1 MTFQVVGV
9 IFNIFEAHE
18 KAQHHGGGM
27 TIQVLVDALRST
39 GKTQFTRPE
48 ILDVAKTVGAN
59 PGKFLSNHDN
69 KIQRGLYTIDA
80 MPGRP
85 QPTPAATSSV
95 PDTAMLLVQPKLK
108 MEVNDII
115 PAKDDTYVAYGFH
128 KDLTTIISSKQFYPV
143 FITGMSGN
151 GKTTMVEQVCANLKR
166 ECIRVN
172 ISIETDEDD
181 LIGGNTLVNGNV
193 VNREGPVTIAM
204 KRGSV
209 LILDECDRGS
219 NKLMCLQAILEG
231 KPYFNKKTGETIYP
245 APGFNIV
252 ATANTKGQ
260 GTNDGKYMTAQIL
273 DDAFLERFAITIEQ
287 EYPSLK
293 VEKKIIMK
301 KMQRVEKVDED
312 FADKL
317 VMWSDII
324 RKTFKDGAI
333 DDLISTRR
341 LAHIVNAFAMFN
353 DRLKAINLCI
363 ARFDEDTKTSFLDLY
378 TKVDAGVEMP
388 SAENET
394 EETVPSSF

>member
-1 MTFQVVGV
+1 MS
-9 IFNIFEAHE
+9 
-18 KAQHHGGGM
+18 
-27 TIQVLVDALRST
+27 IQVLVDALRGT
-39 GKTQFTRPE
+39 GKTQFTRSE
-48 ILDVAKTVGAN
+48 IVDVAKTVGTN
-59 PGKFLSNHDN
+59 PGKFLSNHNN
-69 KIQRGLYTIDA
+69 KIKRGLYTIDA
-80 MPGRP
+80 PAHAVGRP
-85 QPTPAATSSV
+85 QPTPLATSYI
-95 PDTAMLLVQPKLK
+95 PDTAMFLAQPKLK

-115 PAKDDTYVAYGFH
+115 PTKDDTYVAYGFH

-151 GKTTMVEQVCANLKR
+151 GKTTMVEQVCAALRR

-193 VNREGPVTIAM
+193 VNREGPVIIAM
-204 KRGSV
+204 KRGAV
-209 LILDECDRGS
+209 LVLDECDRGS

-260 GTNDGKYMTAQIL
+260 GTIDGKYMTAQIL

-287 EYPSLK
+287 EYPTLK

-378 TKVDAGVEMP
+378 TKVDAGVDMP
-388 SAENET
+388 T
-394 EETVPSSF
+394 PSDELISEILDAPVIAV

>member
-1 MTFQVVGV
+1 
-9 IFNIFEAHE
+9 
-18 KAQHHGGGM
+18 M
-27 TIQVLVDALRST
+27 TIQILVDALRNT
-39 GKTQFTRPE
+39 GKTQFTRLE
-48 ILDVAKTVGAN
+48 IVDVAKTVGAN
-59 PGKFLSNHDN
+59 PGKFLSNHNN

-85 QPTPAATSSV
+85 QPTPAVTSSI
-95 PDTAMLLVQPKLK
+95 PDTAMFLVQPKL
-108 MEVNDII
+108 I
-115 PAKDDTYVAYGFH
+115 PTKDDTYVAYGFH

-193 VNREGPVTIAM
+193 VNREGPVIISM

-219 NKLMCLQAILEG
+219 NKLMCLQPILEG

-260 GTNDGKYMTAQIL
+260 GTSDGKYMTAQIL

-388 SAENET
+388 TTENEA

>member
-1 MTFQVVGV
+1 MTRL
-9 IFNIFEAHE
+9 I
-18 KAQHHGGGM
+18 
-27 TIQVLVDALRST
+27 DALRTT
-39 GKTQFTRPE
+39 GKTEFSRPE
-48 ILDVAKTVGAN
+48 ILGVAQKVSEN
-59 PGKFLSNHDN
+59 PNTFLNNPAH
-69 KIQRGLYTIDA
+69 KIARGVYTIET
-80 MPGRP
+80 
-85 QPTPAATSSV
+85 TPAKVEIPTMN
-95 PDTAMLLVQPKLK
+95 TASEMYLVQPKLK
-108 MEVNDII
+108 VEVSDIV
-115 PAKDDTYVAYGFH
+115 PVKDKTFVPFGFY
-128 KDLTTIISSKQFYPV
+128 KDLLTILNSKMFYPV

-151 GKTTMVEQVCANLKR
+151 GKTTMAEQACATLKR

-193 VNREGPVTIAM
+193 VNREGPVIIAM

-245 APGFNIV
+245 TPGFNIIG
-252 ATANTKGQ
+252 TANTKGQ
-260 GTNDGKYMTAQIL
+260 GTTDGKYMSAQIL
-273 DDAFLERFAITIEQ
+273 DDAFLERFAITVEQ
-287 EYPSLK
+287 EYPSAS

-301 KMQRVEKVDED
+301 KMERVEKVDED

-317 VMWSDII
+317 VAWAEII
-324 RKTFKDGAI
+324 RKTFKEGAI

-341 LAHIVNAFAMFN
+341 LEHIVNAFAMFN
-353 DRLKAINLCI
+353 DRLKAINVCI

-388 SAENET
+388 TTENEV
-394 EETVPSSF
+394 EETVPPSF